1 MGICP
6 ALGSQGK
13 AGGLTVFYHPELH
26 SKILPYIQT
35 KANQTKTY
43 FSLPKDAVKKKKRP
57 LGVVMYDFKPNT
69 EM

>member
-43 FSLPKDAVKKKKRP
+43 FSLPKDAVKKKKKTA
-57 LGVVMYDFKPNT
+57 GSGYV
-69 EM
+69 